1 MNSGIMISGA
11 DDEGLKLN
19 NNIVNDVNRRNS
31 LTESEEEGFFSDM
44 TLTSNSTSSAASTC
58 DSENNVVISSNNSD
72 LFDDDEID
80 EGIHEPARTRFVGDI
95 LPEPHEVFTYMQ
107 QVNIDRFFLPY
118 GSYFIVYHFYRVD
131 FF

>member
-1 MNSGIMISGA
+1 MISGA

-80 EGIHEPARTRFVGDI
+80 EGIHEPARTSKFFVGDI
-95 LPEPHEVFTYMQ
+95 LPEPHEVFSYMQ
-107 QVNIDRFFLPY
+107 QVNIDRFFLTIWFIFI
-118 GSYFIVYHFYRVD
+118 SYIIFIE
-131 FF
+131 